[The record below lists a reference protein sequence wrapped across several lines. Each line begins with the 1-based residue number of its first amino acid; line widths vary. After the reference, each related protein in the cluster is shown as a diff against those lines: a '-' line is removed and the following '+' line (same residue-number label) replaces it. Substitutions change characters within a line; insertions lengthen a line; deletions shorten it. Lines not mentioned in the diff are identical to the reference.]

1 MSIKKE
7 MFQGVMWSAIE
18 KYSSVIISIIISAIL
33 ARLISPEEFG
43 VVAVASVLINFMNI
57 FTDMGIGP
65 AIIQRKDLTRN
76 DLSSIF
82 TYTII
87 GGFVLS
93 GLFYWFAKPIS
104 AFYNNDALVLICQIL
119 SVNLF
124 FAALNIVPHATLL
137 KNKQFKLIA
146 KRTLILQVISGIASV
161 YAAYK
166 GAGMYALLIS
176 PIFTTVGMFIYNI
189 KYAPQKIDMKFDTS
203 PFRKIY
209 AFSIYQF
216 MFSFM
221 NYFSRNIDTL
231 IIGRYF
237 SLTDL
242 GYYDKS
248 YRLMM
253 LPLQNVTNVI
263 TPVMQPILSSLQD
276 NKAEL
281 AQKYN
286 QIVKLIST
294 ISFPLSI
301 FLFFSGGELIRIVYG
316 NNWDQAIPVF
326 KILAL
331 SLALQMILS
340 TSGAIYQSANASK
353 LMFVN
358 GIFNT
363 FFTVLGFLLAAFLF
377 KNIVAMAWAWNI
389 TLSINMVVSYL
400 ILYRTVLKSPLTKM
414 LRLLIVPVVTAL
426 CIALALYLFGH
437 YIKIPEI
444 LSLMVKFTLSGIIF
458 FILTHCTKHYDL
470 IGLLKFK
477 K

>member
-18 KYSSVIISIIISAIL
+18 KYSSVIISLIISAVL
-33 ARLISPEEFG
+33 ARLISPEAFG
-43 VVAVASVLINFMNI
+43 VVAVASVLINFMSI

-65 AIIQRKDLTRN
+65 AIIQRKDLTQGN
-76 DLSSIF
+76 LNSIF
-82 TYTII
+82 TFTAI
-87 GGFVLS
+87 GGIVLS
-93 GLFYWFAKPIS
+93 ALFYLSSKSIS
-104 AFYNNDALVLICQIL
+104 AFYNDDALILICQIL
-119 SVNLF
+119 SINLF
-124 FAALNIVPHATLL
+124 FASLNIVPHAALL
-137 KNKQFKLIA
+137 KDRQFKLIA
-146 KRTLILQVISGIASV
+146 KRTLLLQVCSGIISV
-161 YAAYK
+161 YFAYK

-176 PIFTTVGMFIYNI
+176 PIFTTVGMFFYNI
-189 KYAPQKIDMKFDTS
+189 KYAPQKIDFRFDVT
-203 PFRKIY
+203 PFKKIY

-237 SLTDL
+237 SLKDL

-253 LPLQNVTNVI
+253 LPLQNVSNVI

-281 AQKYN
+281 AKKYN
-286 QIVKLIST
+286 QIIKLIGT
-294 ISFPLSI
+294 ISFPLSV
-301 FLFFSGGELIRIVYG
+301 FLFFSGAQLIRIVYG

-326 KILAL
+326 RVLAL

-340 TSGAIYQSANASK
+340 TSGAIYQSANATK
-353 LMFVN
+353 LLFFN
-358 GIFNT
+358 GVSNT
-363 FFTVLGFLLAAFLF
+363 FFTVSGFLLAAFLF

-389 TLSINMVVSYL
+389 TLSVNMVVSYV
-400 ILYRTVLKSPLTKM
+400 ILYKIVLKASITEM
-414 LRLLIVPVVTAL
+414 LKLLIVPLLTAGL
-426 CIALALYLFGH
+426 VAVALHILEIYV
-437 YIKIPEI
+437 KIPDL
-444 LSLMVKFTLSGIIF
+444 LSLVAQFCVSISIVCVV
-458 FILTHCTKHYDL
+458 IHYTDHYNL
-470 IGLLKFK
+470 IKLIKYK